1 MINMNFLNI
10 KFYILAAIIIIS
22 GCNIK
27 KESKIDLNTQY
38 GNFEISEPILID
50 LINHPYMQRLKK
62 VRQYGVSHFVITP
75 CEYNRFDHS
84 IGVFL
89 LLRKHGASLNEQI
102 AGLLHD
108 VSHTVFSH
116 VGDWIFKHEDGK
128 SSYQDD
134 IHEEFLRKYGIEDT
148 LKKYGLSASDIHHKK
163 NNFLMMERDIPEL
176 CADRIEYI
184 LQAGLIENLI
194 TEKEFFDIEQN
205 LKYKDGNWFFTDAA
219 LARKFADIAIYNTLN
234 VWGAPDGLLVYHLT
248 GKALRCA
255 LKIGYLS
262 MQDIEVGTDDIIWDK
277 INRCPDEKVKNIIN
291 ETKNYKK
298 AYLLSNKNSQ
308 TKLASTPTSSIESEI
323 RSKIQEAIPQKI
335 KCKSKFRGVD
345 PLVLINGH
353 IKKLTEIDPDYK
365 SIYEKTK
372 SIKSQ
377 DVCFIK
383 I

>member
-1 MINMNFLNI
+1 M
-10 KFYILAAIIIIS
+10 KFFNLKFSMLAAIIIILS
-22 GCNIK
+22 GCITK
-27 KESKIDLNTQY
+27 KDSSVNLNTQY
-38 GNFEISEPILID
+38 GNFEITEPVLID

-62 VRQYGVSHFVITP
+62 VRQYGVSHFVIKP

-116 VGDWIFKHEDGK
+116 VGDWVFKHDDGK

-148 LKKYGLSASDIHHKK
+148 LKKYGLSVNDIHHKN

-205 LKYKDGNWFFTDAA
+205 LEYKNVNWFFTDIN

-234 VWGAPDGLLVYHLT
+234 VWGAPGGLLVYHLT
-248 GKALRCA
+248 GKALRRA
-255 LKIGYLS
+255 LKIGYLNIK
-262 MQDIEVGTDDIIWDK
+262 DIEIGTDDIIWEK
-277 INRCPDEKVKNIIN
+277 INKCTDEKVKAIIN
-291 ETKNYKK
+291 DTKNYKTV
-298 AYLLSNKNSQ
+298 YSRSDKN
-308 TKLASTPTSSIESEI
+308 
-323 RSKIQEAIPQKI
+323 PQI
-335 KCKSKFRGVD
+335 ICKSKFRGVD
-345 PLVLINGH
+345 PLVMMNG
-353 IKKLTEIDPDYK
+353 KLEKLTDLDPEFK
-365 SIYEKTK
+365 SSYEKTK
-372 SIKSQ
+372 IIKSAK
-377 DVCFIK
+377 VEFIK
-383 I
+383 N